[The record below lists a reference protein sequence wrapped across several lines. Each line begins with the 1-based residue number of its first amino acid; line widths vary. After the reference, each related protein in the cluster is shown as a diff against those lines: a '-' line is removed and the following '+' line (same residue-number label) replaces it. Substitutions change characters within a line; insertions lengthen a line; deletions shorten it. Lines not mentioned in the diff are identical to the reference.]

1 MKFDAEYWKNEMGQW
16 CERVKKDAKEV
27 ARMHEASNACGK
39 WTRVVALQMDAMK
52 KAGIKPDSKNMP
64 DLLS

>member
-1 MKFDAEYWKNEMGQW
+1 MKFNAAYWKDEMGQW

-27 ARMHEASNACGK
+27 VRMHEASNACGK
-39 WTRVVALQMDAMK
+39 WSKIVQLQLDAMK
-52 KAGIKPDSKNMP
+52 SAGIKPDDKNMP